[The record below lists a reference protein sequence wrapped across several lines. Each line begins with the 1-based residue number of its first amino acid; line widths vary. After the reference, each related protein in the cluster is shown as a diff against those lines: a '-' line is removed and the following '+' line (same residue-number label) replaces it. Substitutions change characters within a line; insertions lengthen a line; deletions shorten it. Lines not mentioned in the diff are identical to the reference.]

1 MIPSLDTYVFDKLE
15 SSLKAVLRNEEI
27 LNQALN
33 SIDSR
38 ARNTFIGTYGGENA
52 AREINVTY
60 AFPNGKEGFDAL
72 YLIQLGESK
81 PTTDSIG
88 SAEGTFQ
95 DHSGTTHKEKT
106 SIQHDTTTN
115 RLYLETTTPIAD
127 LYGLEGIE
135 FAESDNVLV
144 KGNRV
149 TFEYLGNEHLIGL
162 DVVLVY
168 TELLS
173 DRKTVG
179 VKKGFTMEE
188 TVIIS
193 PISTNMDTLRCLD
206 ALMKV
211 ILIVMRES
219 IEEQTSM
226 SLQKSVF
233 EPIQNVDSVRADSP
247 VYTRPLTLIYT
258 LSYSLDFEFG
268 KLLKQINV
276 MKKIR

>member
-15 SSLKAVLRNEEI
+15 ISLKAVLRNEEI
-27 LNQALN
+27 LNQALK

-95 DHSGTTHKEKT
+95 NHSGTTRKERT
-106 SIQHDTTTN
+106 SVQHDTTSN
-115 RLYLETTTPIAD
+115 RLYLETATPIAD

-144 KGNRV
+144 KGNRI
-149 TFEYLGNEHLIGL
+149 TFEYFGNETLIGL
-162 DVVLVY
+162 EVVIVY

-173 DRKTVG
+173 DRQTVG

-226 SLQKSVF
+226 ALQKSVF
-233 EPIQNVDSVRADSP
+233 EPIQNVDSVRVDSP